1 MTEKDL
7 LPCKKCGAKP
17 VVHFTSIGGMAYVCP
32 KCEMPQRYTLYF
44 DQEEAITGW
53 NDQNRPDKPNQ

>member
-32 KCEMPQRYTLYF
+32 KCEMPQRYTL
-44 DQEEAITGW
+44 ASPRRT
-53 NDQNRPDKPNQ
+53 